1 MSIADFLFDFHRWA
15 ASCGSSSSVLWIKA
29 RRTPPTTWL
38 WCWYWLRRGWR
49 SWKWSGWLGI
59 EIVKIFPFFLSKL
72 ESEYWCLSAESH
84 GQIQEDVKIWVE
96 LGEGNTCNEPREIF
110 EMTQHPNGLHS
121 THTQQYTQNTQHPN
135 THSTQ
140 YTQNTRHPIGL
151 NILKSHT
158 APKWTEYWEE
168 ELYNVQSVL
177 CSIHRE
183 VYVKR
188 EEEEQLCNV
197 QVVQSF

>member
-1 MSIADFLFDFHRWA
+1 MKMMRVAAMSTA
-15 ASCGSSSSVLWIKA
+15 V
-29 RRTPPTTWL
+29 
-38 WCWYWLRRGWR
+38 
-49 SWKWSGWLGI
+49 GI

-72 ESEYWCLSAESH
+72 ESEYWCFSAESH

-121 THTQQYTQNTQHPN
+121 AHIQYTQNTQHPN

-168 ELYNVQSVL
+168 ELYYVQSVL
-177 CSIHRE
+177 CSIHRRSVCQAGGGAVVQCAVVQCANCTKYLE
-183 VYVKR
+183 KCMSNGE
-188 EEEEQLCNV
+188 EEEEQLC
-197 QVVQSF
+197 

>member
-1 MSIADFLFDFHRWA
+1 MKMMRVAAMSIA
-15 ASCGSSSSVLWIKA
+15 V
-29 RRTPPTTWL
+29 
-38 WCWYWLRRGWR
+38 
-49 SWKWSGWLGI
+49 GI

-84 GQIQEDVKIWVE
+84 GQIQEDVKIRVE

-151 NILKSHT
+151 NILKTHT

-168 ELYNVQSVL
+168 ELYNVQSAMFNSQRSVCQAGGGAVVQYAVVQCANCAKFL
-177 CSIHRE
+177 EKCMSSGE
-183 VYVKR
+183 
-188 EEEEQLCNV
+188 EEEEQLC
-197 QVVQSF
+197 

>member
-1 MSIADFLFDFHRWA
+1 MKMMSIA
-15 ASCGSSSSVLWIKA
+15 V
-29 RRTPPTTWL
+29 
-38 WCWYWLRRGWR
+38 
-49 SWKWSGWLGI
+49 GI

-121 THTQQYTQNTQHPN
+121 AHTEYTQNTQHPIYSKHTAPN
-135 THSTQ
+135 WTKYTQITHSTQ
-140 YTQNTRHPIGL
+140 MNW
-151 NILKSHT
+151 ILGGG
-158 APKWTEYWEE
+158 
-168 ELYNVQSVL
+168 VVL
-177 CSIHRE
+177 CAKCSMFNSQEKCMSSGRRSSCAMCKLCKVSRE

-188 EEEEQLCNV
+188 RGGGGA
-197 QVVQSF
+197 VVLTSAPGVC